1 MHALTNVV
9 ARVLYALPFGIF
21 GVVHFLNADKM
32 AGAVPVPGGV
42 FWIYLTGLAML
53 LGCIGMVTKIQ
64 GYWASLGLA
73 ALLLVYTLFVH
84 LPLAFSPA
92 TLQVHFPQV
101 LKNISLI
108 GGALAFAGIFMR
120 GEAK

>member
-1 MHALTNVV
+1 MNALTTVV

-21 GVVHFLNADKM
+21 GVLHFMNGDKM

-42 FWIYLTGLAML
+42 FWIYLTGLAMI
-53 LGCIGMVTKIQ
+53 LGCIGMITKIQ
-64 GYWASLGLA
+64 GKWASLGLA
-73 ALLLVYTLFVH
+73 ALLLLYTVFVH

-92 TLQVHFPQV
+92 TMQVQFPQV

>member
-1 MHALTNVV
+1 MNALTTVV

-21 GVVHFLNADKM
+21 GILHFMNGDKM
-32 AGAVPVPGGV
+32 GGMVPVPGGA
-42 FWIYLTGLAML
+42 FWIYFTGLAMV
-53 LGCIGMVTKIQ
+53 LGCIGMITKIQ
-64 GYWASLGLA
+64 GKWASLGLA
-73 ALLLVYTLFVH
+73 ALLLLYTVFIH

-92 TLQVHFPQV
+92 TMQVQFPQV